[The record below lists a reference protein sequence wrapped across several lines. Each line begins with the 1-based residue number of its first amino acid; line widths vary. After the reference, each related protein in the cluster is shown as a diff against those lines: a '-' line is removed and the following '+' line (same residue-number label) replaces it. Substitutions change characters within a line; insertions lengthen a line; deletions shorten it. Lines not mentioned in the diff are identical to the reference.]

1 MSKFFMRVLGVVN
14 LLLVILGIWYSV
26 GMRSARIRDGK
37 WPPYPPARLDWLL
50 YFAFLAL
57 SVALVAWLSYLSV
70 RLIRADR
77 RALLPTCVV
86 FGIEIAYETSEV
98 WYFWLSAPRWV
109 TDRVVVLDGGHGPA
123 RAAACIP
130 LCISGFPCHPGA
142 PLGDS
147 APDATIANA
156 TPVFIAHCAGQLASF

>member
-50 YFAFLAL
+50 CFAFLAL

-109 TDRVVVLDGGHGPA
+109 TLTESWFWTEGMD
-123 RAAACIP
+123 
-130 LCISGFPCHPGA
+130 
-142 PLGDS
+142 PLG
-147 APDATIANA
+147 P
-156 TPVFIAHCAGQLASF
+156 QLAFHYVFLGFLASLALLLVTRPRTRPLQTLHPSS